1 MGRQKMT
8 DAEKAAK
15 ASGPAAVR
23 VTLDDK
29 VAAVQAQAN
38 AGDEGA
44 EALLPVISVY
54 VEQVKQAEIDLKAG
68 KRKLRKILNAISQ

>member
-8 DAEKAAK
+8 AAEKAAK
-15 ASGPAAVR
+15 ASEPKAVR
-23 VTLDDK
+23 VTIDDK
-29 VAAVQAQAN
+29 VAAVQAQAA